1 MKYGDDDDEKRL
13 LGLRLARGRRQKNK
27 LVEKYEFFMKK
38 TKYLGYATEEV
49 TLKITQHRS
58 S

>member
-1 MKYGDDDDEKRL
+1 MRFTDGVNAGKK
-13 LGLRLARGRRQKNK
+13 K

-49 TLKITQHRS
+49 TLKITQNHS